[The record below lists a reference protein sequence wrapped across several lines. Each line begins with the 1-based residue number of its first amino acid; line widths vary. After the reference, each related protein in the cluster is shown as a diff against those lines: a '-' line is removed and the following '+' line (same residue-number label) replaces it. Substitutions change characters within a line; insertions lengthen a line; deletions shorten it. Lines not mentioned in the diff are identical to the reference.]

1 MKKFGF
7 GCMRLP
13 LTDPADPTAI
23 DLPQVEQMVDAF
35 LDAGFTYFDTLY
47 FYHRYA
53 SEPAVRKALV
63 ERHPRESFVLA
74 DKLPSALIKREGD
87 QERIFAEQFERC
99 GVESFDY
106 YLLHALGGQNSVN
119 TDKFN
124 SWEFLRTQ
132 RDAGKIKRLG
142 FSYHYTAEYLDELL
156 TRWPDAEFVQ
166 LQINYLD
173 WEDAGIQSRRN
184 YEVCR
189 KHGKPVF
196 VMEPL
201 KGGAL
206 VNLPPEAEALL
217 REANPDRTP
226 AEWALKFCASL
237 PGVEMVLSGMSSLE
251 QVRQNTAIMADPTPL
266 TDDEMALLHRVGDL
280 IRSNIVVPC
289 TGCNYCTVKC
299 PKNICIP
306 EYFALLNAEKR
317 TVSKD
322 FSTQMMFFKGYARD
336 HGKPSECIG
345 CRSCEKA
352 CPQRLPIVDDL
363 KLVAEAFE
371 R

>member
-13 LTDPADPTAI
+13 LTDSGDPTSI
-23 DLPQVEQMVDAF
+23 DLPEMEQMVDAF

-74 DKLPSALIKREGD
+74 DKLPSALIKAEGD

-173 WEDAGIQSRRN
+173 WEDDGIQARRN

-237 PGVEMVLSGMSSLE
+237 PGVEMVLSGMSNLE
-251 QVRQNTAIMADPTPL
+251 QVKQNTAIMADETPL
-266 TDDEMALLHRVGDL
+266 TEDEMALLHRVGEL

-322 FSTQMMFFKGYARD
+322 FSTQMMFFKGYVRD
-336 HGKPSECIG
+336 HGRPSDCIG
-345 CRSCEKA
+345 CRACEKA
-352 CPQRLPIVDDL
+352 CPQHLPIVDDL

-371 R
+371 K

>member
-23 DLPQVEQMVDAF
+23 DLPQMEQMVDAF

-53 SEPAVRKALV
+53 SEPAVRKALI

-74 DKLPSALIKREGD
+74 DKLPSALIKQEGD

-166 LQINYLD
+166 LQD
-173 WEDAGIQSRRN
+173 Q
-184 YEVCR
+184 
-189 KHGKPVF
+189 
-196 VMEPL
+196 
-201 KGGAL
+201 
-206 VNLPPEAEALL
+206 LP
-217 REANPDRTP
+217 
-226 AEWALKFCASL
+226 
-237 PGVEMVLSGMSSLE
+237 
-251 QVRQNTAIMADPTPL
+251 
-266 TDDEMALLHRVGDL
+266 
-280 IRSNIVVPC
+280 
-289 TGCNYCTVKC
+289 
-299 PKNICIP
+299 
-306 EYFALLNAEKR
+306 
-317 TVSKD
+317 
-322 FSTQMMFFKGYARD
+322 
-336 HGKPSECIG
+336 
-345 CRSCEKA
+345 
-352 CPQRLPIVDDL
+352 
-363 KLVAEAFE
+363 
-371 R
+371 